1 MGSSSSKADSGG
13 GTNAAHD
20 GTTSQPNDCDNY
32 IFNSTGCEI
41 ITKGKLLLVLDTIN
55 TTLQTYFSCFCDL
68 VLSRLNNTNVT
79 SEVLSGD
86 QNTRSCQI
94 QSDPLHVEENILKDG
109 LRNLS
114 EEFSPKEKEAGM
126 AIILSDQGLTSDN
139 FTDIPA
145 DREPFL
151 FIVNVGQNESES
163 RRTCFRQN
171 RFISEMEKIN
181 DFGLE
186 IEKIGCDE
194 GKEYMQ
200 ANCPKLP
207 STNKPALEVNSSL
220 IGMPLVVLSVVGAL
234 VIVALIIVYLVFR
247 PRCRQREEPNKNT
260 MKESPEMHIG
270 SGRYQL
276 PSKHETRLS
285 TNLKNNDV
293 YNVLWEKEHPE
304 ADKENENNYH
314 HIDLN
319 FVDQNIDPSLYDT
332 ADMVCEDRKN
342 LFTPPA

>member
-1 MGSSSSKADSGG
+1 M
-13 GTNAAHD
+13 
-20 GTTSQPNDCDNY
+20 
-32 IFNSTGCEI
+32 
-41 ITKGKLLLVLDTIN
+41 LDTIN
-55 TTLQTYFSCFCDL
+55 TTLQTYFSCFCEL

-163 RRTCFRQN
+163 RSTCFRQH

-186 IEKIGCDE
+186 IEKIGCDGE
-194 GKEYMQ
+194 FM
-200 ANCPKLP
+200 
-207 STNKPALEVNSSL
+207 SL
-220 IGMPLVVLSVVGAL
+220 IVIHVHAL
-234 VIVALIIVYLVFR
+234 V
-247 PRCRQREEPNKNT
+247 
-260 MKESPEMHIG
+260 
-270 SGRYQL
+270 
-276 PSKHETRLS
+276 
-285 TNLKNNDV
+285 
-293 YNVLWEKEHPE
+293 
-304 ADKENENNYH
+304 
-314 HIDLN
+314 LN
-319 FVDQNIDPSLYDT
+319 IS
-332 ADMVCEDRKN
+332 
-342 LFTPPA
+342 

>member
-1 MGSSSSKADSGG
+1 MQVSGVYVNSKAFLRHHRMGSGSSKADSREVID
-13 GTNAAHD
+13 TAPK
-20 GTTSQPNDCDNY
+20 GTTLQPNPCDNY

-41 ITKGKLLLVLDTIN
+41 ITKGKILLVLDTIN
-55 TTLQTYFSCFCDL
+55 TTLQTYFSCFCEL
-68 VLSRLNNTNVT
+68 VLSRLNNTKVT

-109 LRNLS
+109 MRNLS

-145 DREPFL
+145 DREPLL

-163 RRTCFRQN
+163 RNTCFRQH

-186 IEKIGCDE
+186 IEKIGCDG

-200 ANCPKLP
+200 ANCPKFT
-207 STNKPALEVNSSL
+207 STNKPALEVNSS
-220 IGMPLVVLSVVGAL
+220 
-234 VIVALIIVYLVFR
+234 
-247 PRCRQREEPNKNT
+247 
-260 MKESPEMHIG
+260 
-270 SGRYQL
+270 
-276 PSKHETRLS
+276 
-285 TNLKNNDV
+285 
-293 YNVLWEKEHPE
+293 
-304 ADKENENNYH
+304 
-314 HIDLN
+314 
-319 FVDQNIDPSLYDT
+319 
-332 ADMVCEDRKN
+332 
-342 LFTPPA
+342 